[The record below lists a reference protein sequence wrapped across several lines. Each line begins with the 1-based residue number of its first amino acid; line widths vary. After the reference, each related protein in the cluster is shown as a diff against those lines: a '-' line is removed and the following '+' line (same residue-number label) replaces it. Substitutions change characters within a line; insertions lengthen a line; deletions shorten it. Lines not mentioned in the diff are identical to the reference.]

1 MSKAAIEK
9 ALSRSHTSA
18 EEKARDLERMA
29 RQGKAAKIAYKTAN
43 IGVKTSAA
51 VSAGTAAAAAAGT
64 GAGAGAAISAGI
76 TAASSSGL
84 GTFLATT
91 AVAAPPFSTIA
102 AVVIGTG
109 AIIGIGIRKRKKKFI
124 SEDQKLLA
132 KLIKRYKKK
141 SRSWRKKKIVKLLK
155 KYDRVLSNGNKKRL
169 WRKPRKERL
178 SWKGRKARI
187 EMKLKALY
195 AAQYQKEIKKFQEGK
210 STPPKISKKQ
220 ATAEQKIVKSIK
232 SKQKESIDPR
242 TSPFPLLAPGVI
254 GVTPKLIEADN
265 IQSKQSDVQL
275 IKLSKMPDGE
285 MQMHLLKNDTEAYNE
300 AVEHLKDNDKSKSI
314 NPLFIGIPLSVA
326 AIGGAVWFAKYR
338 K

>member
-1 MSKAAIEK
+1 MSKAAIEE
-9 ALSRSHTSA
+9 ALSRSQTSA
-18 EEKARDLERMA
+18 EEKARDLEKIA
-29 RQGKAAKIAYKTAN
+29 RQRKATKIAYKTAN
-43 IGVKTSAA
+43 IGIKTSAA

-64 GAGAGAAISAGI
+64 GAGAGAAISAGVA
-76 TAASSSGL
+76 AASSSGL
-84 GTFLATT
+84 GTTIATL

-102 AVVIGTG
+102 AVVVG
-109 AIIGIGIRKRKKKFI
+109 AVAVAGIGIRKRKKRFI
-124 SEDQKLLA
+124 SEDQKLLL
-132 KLIKRYKKK
+132 KLITRYKKK

-195 AAQYQKEIKKFQEGK
+195 AAEYQKEFKKAQKGK
-210 STPPKISKKQ
+210 SKPPKITKKQ

-232 SKQKESIDPR
+232 TKQKESIDPR
-242 TSPFPLLAPGVI
+242 TSSFPLLAPGVI
-254 GVTPKLIEADN
+254 GITPKLIEADN
-265 IQSKQSDVQL
+265 IQAQQSDVQI

-300 AVEHLKDNDKSKSI
+300 AVEHLKDDDKSKSI
-314 NPLFIGIPLSVA
+314 NPLIIGIPLSIA

>member
-1 MSKAAIEK
+1 MSKEAIEK
-9 ALSRSHTSA
+9 ALSRSSTSA
-18 EEKARDLERMA
+18 EEKARDLEKMA

-51 VSAGTAAAAAAGT
+51 VSAGAAAAAAAGT
-64 GAGAGAAISAGI
+64 GAGAGAAISAG
-76 TAASSSGL
+76 AGAVMSSGL
-84 GTFLATT
+84 GTTIATL

-102 AVVIGTG
+102 AVVVGVG

-124 SEDQKLLA
+124 SEDQKLLL
-132 KLIKRYKKK
+132 KLIERYKKK
-141 SRSWRKKKIVKLLK
+141 KRSWRKKKIVKLLK
-155 KYDRVLSNGNKKRL
+155 KYDRVLSNGNKKLL

-195 AAQYQKEIKKFQEGK
+195 AAEYQNELQKGK

-220 ATAEQKIVKSIK
+220 ATAEQQIVKSIK
-232 SKQKESIDPR
+232 AKQKESIDPR

-265 IQSKQSDVQL
+265 IQSQQSDVQL

-300 AVEHLKDNDKSKSI
+300 AIEHLKDNDKPKPI

-326 AIGGAVWFAKYR
+326 AIGGAIWFAKYR